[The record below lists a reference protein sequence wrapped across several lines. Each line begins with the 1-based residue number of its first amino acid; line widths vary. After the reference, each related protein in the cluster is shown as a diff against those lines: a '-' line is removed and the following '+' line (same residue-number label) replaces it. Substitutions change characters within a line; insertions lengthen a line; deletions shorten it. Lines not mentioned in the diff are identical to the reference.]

1 MSETPE
7 ADGFPSDYEIAQ
19 DAEMVPIW
27 DLLRS
32 YDLGNEDLE
41 YYGEYKAKLN
51 TDSVARLRAQAADRE
66 QNLVL
71 VTGMTPTPLGEGKT
85 VTTVG
90 LGQTLNA
97 VGKEA
102 MIAIREPSLGPVFGV
117 KGGAA
122 GGGYSQVLPM
132 EDINLHFTGDL
143 HALTSAHN
151 LISAMLDARL
161 SQSDDLDVDATD
173 VRWPRSLDMNDR
185 ALRQMVI
192 GLGGKTGGMPREDG
206 FLLTA
211 ASELMAVLCLAD
223 DLGDLK
229 ARVARIIVAYDT
241 EGAPVTVDD
250 IDATGPVTM
259 LLKDAI
265 MPNIVQTIEGT
276 PAFIHGGPFANIA
289 HGTNSLIADKAAFGL
304 GDYLVTEAGFGS
316 DLGAEKFMDIVC
328 RFGEMAPDAV
338 VLVSTVRALKYHG
351 LDMWPADLDAIVA
364 AGEDAIVGGF
374 ENLDKHVRNLQ
385 KFNVPV
391 VVCVNRFPDDTDAE
405 IEVVLDHCRDD
416 LGVAAAESRMF
427 EQGSDGGVDLAE
439 EVISAVDSGA
449 AADFEHLYP
458 LDASIRE
465 KIETI
470 ATEIYGAGGVT
481 YSKQANADIS
491 KMEELGFEEMPI
503 CMSKT
508 FHSFSDDPRKKGA
521 PTGWE
526 LEVRELY
533 PSAGA
538 GFLVALT
545 GDVLTM
551 PGLPAIPAAA
561 GMDIDDEGNISGLF

>member
-1 MSETPE
+1 MSGTPE

-19 DAEMVPIW
+19 AADMVPIW

-192 GLGGKTGGMPREDG
+192 GLGGTTGGMPREDG

-211 ASELMAVLCLAD
+211 ASELMAVLCLSD

-229 ARVARIIVAYDT
+229 RRVARIIVAYDS

-328 RFGEMAPDAV
+328 RFGEMTPDAV

-364 AGEDAIVGGF
+364 AGEDAIVAGF

-391 VVCVNRFPDDTDAE
+391 IVCVNRFPDDTDAE
-405 IEVVLDHCRDD
+405 IEVVLEHCRDD
-416 LGVAAAESRMF
+416 LGVAAAESQMF
-427 EQGSDGGVDLAE
+427 AKGSDGGVDLAE
-439 EVISAVDSGA
+439 EVIAAVDSGA

-458 LDASIRE
+458 LDASIKE

-481 YSKQANADIS
+481 YSKQANADIA
-491 KMEELGFEEMPI
+491 KMEELGFGEMPI

-561 GMDIDDEGNISGLF
+561 GMDIDDDGNISGLF

>member
-1 MSETPE
+1 MSGTPE

-19 DAEMVPIW
+19 AADMVPIW

-192 GLGGKTGGMPREDG
+192 GLGGTTGGMPREDG

-229 ARVARIIVAYDT
+229 RRVARIIVAYDSA
-241 EGAPVTVDD
+241 GAPVTVDD

-328 RFGEMAPDAV
+328 RFGEMTPDAV

-364 AGEDAIVGGF
+364 AGEDAIVAGF

-405 IEVVLDHCRDD
+405 IEVVLEHCRDD
-416 LGVAAAESRMF
+416 LGVAAAESEMF
-427 EQGSDGGVDLAE
+427 AKGSDGGVDLAE

-449 AADFEHLYP
+449 AAAFEHLYP
-458 LDASIRE
+458 LDASIKE

-481 YSKQANADIS
+481 YSKQANADIA
-491 KMEELGFEEMPI
+491 KMEELGFGEMPI

-561 GMDIDDEGNISGLF
+561 GMDIDDDGNISGLF

>member
-1 MSETPE
+1 MSETPA
-7 ADGFPSDYEIAQ
+7 ADAFPSDYEIAQ
-19 DAEMVPIW
+19 AAEMVPIW
-27 DLLRS
+27 DLLRP
-32 YDLGNEDLE
+32 YELGNEDLE

-51 TDSVARLRAQAADRE
+51 TDSVARLRSQAQDRE

-192 GLGGKTGGMPREDG
+192 GLGGTTGGMPREDG

-211 ASELMAVLCLAD
+211 ASELMAVLCLSD

-229 ARVARIIVAYDT
+229 RRVARIIVAYDS

-328 RFGEMAPDAV
+328 RFGEMTPDAV

-364 AGEDAIVGGF
+364 ADEDAIVAGF

-391 VVCVNRFPDDTDAE
+391 IVCVNRFPDDTDAE
-405 IEVVLDHCRDD
+405 IEVVLEHCRDD
-416 LGVAAAESRMF
+416 LGVAAAESQMF
-427 EQGSDGGVDLAE
+427 EKGSDGGVDLAE
-439 EVISAVDSGA
+439 EVIAAVDSGA

-458 LDASIRE
+458 LDAPIRE

-481 YSKQANADIS
+481 YSKQANADIA
-491 KMEELGFEEMPI
+491 KMEELGFGEMPI

>member
-1 MSETPE
+1 MSETPA
-7 ADGFPSDYEIAQ
+7 ADAFPSDYEIAQ
-19 DAEMVPIW
+19 AAEMVPIW
-27 DLLRS
+27 DLLRP
-32 YDLGNEDLE
+32 YELGNEDLE

-51 TDSVARLRAQAADRE
+51 TDSVARLRSQAQDRE

-192 GLGGKTGGMPREDG
+192 GLGGTTGGMPREDG

-211 ASELMAVLCLAD
+211 ASELMAVLCLSD

-229 ARVARIIVAYDT
+229 RRVARIIVAYDSA
-241 EGAPVTVDD
+241 GAPVTVDD

-265 MPNIVQTIEGT
+265 MPNLVQTIEGT

-328 RFGEMAPDAV
+328 RFGEMTPDAV

-364 AGEDAIVGGF
+364 AGEDAIVAGF

-391 VVCVNRFPDDTDAE
+391 IVCVNRFPDDTDAE
-405 IEVVLDHCRDD
+405 IEVVLEHCRDD

-439 EVISAVDSGA
+439 EVITAVDSGA
-449 AADFEHLYP
+449 AAEFEHLYP
-458 LDASIRE
+458 LDASIKE

-481 YSKQANADIS
+481 YSKQANADIA
-491 KMEELGFEEMPI
+491 KMEQLGFEEMPI